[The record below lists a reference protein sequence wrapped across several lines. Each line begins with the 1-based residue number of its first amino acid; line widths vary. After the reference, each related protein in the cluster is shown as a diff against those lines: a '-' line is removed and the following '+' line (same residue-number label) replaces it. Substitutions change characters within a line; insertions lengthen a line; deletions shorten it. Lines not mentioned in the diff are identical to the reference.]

1 VDNNLWF
8 WRAYFGF
15 PGTLNDINIWERSS
29 LFESMIN
36 GEHDELDFDFIVD
49 GQVFTELF
57 YLVDDIYH

>member
-1 VDNNLWF
+1 
-8 WRAYFGF
+8 
-15 PGTLNDINIWERSS
+15 
-29 LFESMIN
+29 MIN